1 LLAWYGQWE
10 NWRPWTKARQDT
22 DADDDDVIYDDD
34 DVIEDDDDDEFID
47 DDDDDELIIII
58 IIIII
63 IRKFITRT
71 CSQALTMNRRR
82 GQSLGGL
89 TVCIVSKLGYKVR
102 L

>member
-1 LLAWYGQWE
+1 MLAWYGQWE

-34 DVIEDDDDDEFID
+34 DVIE